1 MSHSL
6 RPVSTAVA
14 LLIASAL
21 SACGGGSES
30 DPAPAPA
37 PAPGPVT
44 LSLSGQVVRSGPVKN
59 AVVCLDLNANA
70 ACDAD
75 EPASAKTGADGAYAI
90 VVDTAKVSA
99 AQVSAASLISPQV
112 PGTVDDGKATIDMS
126 DPTQPSTT
134 TAYVLRQVPGKAG
147 AINPLTTLV
156 AAGVKAGMTE
166 TAARANVVIQLG
178 LTSEGKIDNFQ
189 SDPLTSTAEGWIDSA
204 RMAAQV
210 TASALQDGATL
221 SVGDQLAAVAAGQ
234 GPLRSLSYTSAGN
247 YRYLDFLSLEKP
259 AGTAGRTLKDSRAGQ
274 ASGAAVADAALY
286 NQAYLTP
293 QGWTRCDASVP
304 IRAAIGTP
312 TRSVFCN
319 ARASFAYNTE
329 ASVTDQ
335 SMADFVT
342 QQQTQPGNVF
352 NVGASTTNLLAAL
365 GAAKFPAGSTL
376 QPLFSVNATR
386 PIFIN
391 SLNSDGRPQAEAT
404 TLEQLVAAKPA
415 SAVNLST
422 AVGTLSLG
430 VTSSVARNL
439 RVAFTGTTSP
449 TQGTVQYYECD
460 LNAAQTVASNCATL
474 ATGTYGIETMHG
486 VRVMR
491 FAGHPET
498 TMTNIR
504 LYVEVKA
511 AQQSNGVTTGDW
523 VYQARQN
530 KPGVNADNVT
540 VANRLSTTG
549 WQAMKT
555 QLGLL

>member
-6 RPVSTAVA
+6 RPVPTAVA

-21 SACGGGSES
+21 SACGGGDDVGTETP
-30 DPAPAPA
+30 PA
-37 PAPGPVT
+37 PVT
-44 LSLSGQVVRSGPVKN
+44 LNLSGQVVRGGPIKN

-126 DPTQPSTT
+126 DPSQPSTT
-134 TAYVLRQVPGKAG
+134 KAYVLRQVPGKAG

-156 AAGVKAGMTE
+156 AAGVNAGMTE
-166 TAARANVVIQLG
+166 ATARTNVVMQLG
-178 LTSEGKIDNFQ
+178 LASEGKIDDFQ
-189 SDPLTSTAEGWIDSA
+189 SDPLTSTAEGWTDSA
-204 RMAAQV
+204 RMAARV
-210 TASALQDGATL
+210 TARALEDGATL
-221 SVGDQLAAVAAGQ
+221 SVGDQLSAVAAGP
-234 GPLRSLSYTSAGN
+234 GSLRSLSYTGAGN
-247 YRYLDFLSLEKP
+247 YRYSDFLTLDKP
-259 AGTAGRTLKDSRAGQ
+259 AGTAGRDSKDNRAGQ
-274 ASGAAVADAALY
+274 ANGVAVADAVLY

-304 IRAAIGTP
+304 IRAAMGSP
-312 TRSVFCN
+312 SRSVFCN
-319 ARASFAYNTE
+319 TRASFGYGTN
-329 ASVTDQ
+329 ASVADQ
-335 SMADFVT
+335 SMADVVT
-342 QQQTQPGNVF
+342 QQQSQAGNVI
-352 NVGASTTNLLAAL
+352 NAGASTTDLLAAL
-365 GAAKFPAGSTL
+365 GAARFPAGSAL
-376 QPLFSVNATR
+376 QNVVSVIATR

-391 SLNSDGRPQAEAT
+391 SLSTDGRPQAEAT

-415 SAVNLST
+415 GAVNLATGGGS
-422 AVGTLSLG
+422 LSLG

-449 TQGTVQYYECD
+449 TQGTVQFFECD
-460 LNAAQTVASNCATL
+460 LNVAQTVASNCVAL
-474 ATGTYGIETMHG
+474 STGTYGIETVHG

-498 TMTNIR
+498 IMTNTR

-511 AQQSNGVTTGDW
+511 AQQANGVASGDW
-523 VYQARQN
+523 VYQAREN
-530 KPGVNADNVT
+530 KAGVHADNVSA
-540 VANRLSTTG
+540 ANRLSATG